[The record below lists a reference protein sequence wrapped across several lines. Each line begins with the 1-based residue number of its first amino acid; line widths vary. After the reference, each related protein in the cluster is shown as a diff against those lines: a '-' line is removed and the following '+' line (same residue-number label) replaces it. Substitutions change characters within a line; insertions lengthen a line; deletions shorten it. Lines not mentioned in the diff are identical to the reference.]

1 MSDGEVL
8 LKIVDLKKY
17 FPIKTGV
24 IPKVV
29 GYVKAVDGVNLEIKR
44 GEVLGIVG
52 ESGCGKSTLAKV
64 ILRLLEPTSGK
75 IIFDGQDI
83 TKLKKKELNKKFR
96 KRMQMVFQDP
106 YTQLNPR
113 MNIKGNIGIALK
125 QHFNLSDSEVERR
138 VGDLLEAVGLSR
150 KWMYRYPHEFS
161 GGQLQRIAIARAL
174 SVEPE
179 FLVLD
184 EPTSALDVSVQA
196 QILNLLIDI
205 KKEHNLTYLFISHNL
220 SVIEYI
226 SDRIGVMYLGKVVEL
241 AEARELFNN
250 PIHPYTRLLLSSI
263 PPIKPKTIV
272 ELPDIIGEV
281 PSARNIPPGC
291 RFHPRCP
298 YFKEKLCDIEEPEL
312 KEIRP
317 NHFVACHLASEF
329 LNNK

>member
-1 MSDGEVL
+1 MTNHDKI
-8 LKIVDLKKY
+8 LKIIDLKKY

-29 GYVKAVDGVNLEIKR
+29 GYVKAVDGVSLEIKR

-52 ESGCGKSTLAKV
+52 ESGCGKSTFAKV
-64 ILRLLEPTSGK
+64 VLRLLEPTDGS
-75 IIFDGQDI
+75 IIFDGEDI
-83 TKLKKKELNKKFR
+83 TKLKKKELNKRFR

-125 QHFNLSDSEVERR
+125 HHFNLSDTEIEKK

-226 SDRIGVMYLGKVVEL
+226 SDRIGVMYLGKIVEL
-241 AEARELFNN
+241 AEARELFKH
-250 PIHPYTRLLLSSI
+250 PIHPYTKLLLSSI

-272 ELPDIIGEV
+272 ELPNIIGEV
-281 PSARNIPPGC
+281 PSARNIPSGC

-298 YFKEKLCDIEEPEL
+298 YFKKDLCDVKEPRLVEI
-312 KEIRP
+312 KED
-317 NHFVACHLASEF
+317 HFVACHLAEDF
-329 LNNK
+329 LSN

>member
-1 MSDGEVL
+1 MSNRDVL
-8 LKIVDLKKY
+8 LEIIDLKKY

-24 IPKVV
+24 IPKVI
-29 GYVKAVDGVNLEIKR
+29 GYVRAVDGVTLGIKR

-75 IIFDGQDI
+75 IIFDGHDI
-83 TKLKKKELNKKFR
+83 TKLKKKELNKRFR

-113 MNIKGNIGIALK
+113 MNIKSNIGIALK

-150 KWMYRYPHEFS
+150 KWMYRFPHEFS

-298 YFKEKLCDIEEPEL
+298 YFKEKLCDIKEPEL
-312 KEIRP
+312 TEIKP
-317 NHFVACHLASEF
+317 NHFIACHLANEF